1 MTSPSATR
9 QAAPADAARPA
20 TKGGGSPLRHW
31 PWALVAVALLALVA
45 VGWSATASYPEHA
58 GSCAEPGCEVAAGH
72 RVLAHW
78 GGMAAAGLAL
88 AAGLIACLRSRSTQP
103 TTFPARLSP
112 MWHGT
117 VVGIVVMVLA
127 TFTLWPTVRV
137 GMLSPPLGVAVLA
150 VEWVLL
156 AVALDRMH
164 LAARPASAP
173 SRRLLQSLAVAAA
186 VVVLEVALPLVS
198 PFRALSA
205 GMLQIALV
213 QAGLA
218 LALTTWL
225 SLRDQAGHG
234 DAHGERRTAQLAT
247 LGMLV
252 VVVTISVTGL
262 HLGPGSAERFG
273 RDLADLVQ
281 PW

>member
-31 PWALVAVALLALVA
+31 PWALLAVALLALLI
-45 VGWSATASYPEHA
+45 VGWSATAWYPEHA
-58 GSCAEPGCEVAAGH
+58 GSCAEPGCEAAAG
-72 RVLAHW
+72 REVITHW
-78 GGMAAAGLAL
+78 AGMAAAGLAV
-88 AAGLIACLRSRSTQP
+88 AAGLLACLRSRSRES

-112 MWHGT
+112 MWHGA

-137 GMLSPPLGVAVLA
+137 GMLSPPLGLALLA

-156 AVALDRMH
+156 ALALDRMH
-164 LAARPASAP
+164 LAARPATAP
-173 SRRLLQSLAVAAA
+173 RRRLLQSLVVAAC

-213 QAGLA
+213 QAGVA

-225 SLRDQAGHG
+225 SLRDPAGHG
-234 DAHGERRTAQLAT
+234 DAADERRTARLAA

-252 VVVTISVTGL
+252 VVVTVAVTGL
-262 HLGPGSAERFG
+262 HLGPGSAARFG
-273 RDLADLVQ
+273 HDLADLVH

>member
-1 MTSPSATR
+1 
-9 QAAPADAARPA
+9 
-20 TKGGGSPLRHW
+20 
-31 PWALVAVALLALVA
+31 
-45 VGWSATASYPEHA
+45 
-58 GSCAEPGCEVAAGH
+58 
-72 RVLAHW
+72 
-78 GGMAAAGLAL
+78 
-88 AAGLIACLRSRSTQP
+88 
-103 TTFPARLSP
+103 

-173 SRRLLQSLAVAAA
+173 RRRLLQSLAVAAA

-205 GMLQIALV
+205 DMLQIALV

-225 SLRDQAGHG
+225 SLRDPAGHG

-247 LGMLV
+247 LGMLG